1 MVPRMP
7 AVIPPV
13 PTRDDQF
20 FWDGVNE
27 GRLLL
32 QRCGDCGV
40 LRHPPQPMC
49 GACGSLALDTQ
60 EASGRGTVFTWMIS
74 APGRPEATERVVALV
89 ELEEGIRLVTNL
101 IGVGRAEAR
110 IGMPVQVEFVEVQE
124 GLTLPQFRPVAVA

>member
-1 MVPRMP
+1 MVRSM

-20 FWDGVNE
+20 FWDGVAA
-27 GRLLL
+27 GHLLL

-60 EASGRGTVFTWMIS
+60 EATGRGTVFTWVLS
-74 APGRPEATERVVALV
+74 GERIAVIV
-89 ELEEGIRLVTNL
+89 ELEEGLRLVSNL
-101 IGVGRAEAR
+101 VGIEPGQAR
-110 IGMPVQVEFVEVQE
+110 IGMPVELEIVDLDGV
-124 GLTLPQFRPVAVA
+124 TLPQFRPVA